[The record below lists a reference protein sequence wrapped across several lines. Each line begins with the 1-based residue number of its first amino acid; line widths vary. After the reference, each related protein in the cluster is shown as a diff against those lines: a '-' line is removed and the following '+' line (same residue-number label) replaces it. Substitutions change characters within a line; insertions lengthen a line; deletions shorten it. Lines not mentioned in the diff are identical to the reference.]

1 MIFFSSVDATMLPST
16 NKTQNYYK
24 HPVMAIQNF
33 CSSDL
38 SVYSLLLLIRD
49 NILTVDFLSCEDIL
63 TVDSLSCED
72 IQQLLNSLCC
82 D

>member
-38 SVYSLLLLIRD
+38 SVYSLD
-49 NILTVDFLSCEDIL
+49 LTVVC
-63 TVDSLSCED
+63 
-72 IQQLLNSLCC
+72 
-82 D
+82 

>member
-24 HPVMAIQNF
+24 PPVMAIQNF

-38 SVYSLLLLIRD
+38 SVYSVGGAIYR
-49 NILTVDFLSCEDIL
+49 EAR
-63 TVDSLSCED
+63 EYG
-72 IQQLLNSLCC
+72 
-82 D
+82 